1 MPLELVTEVDV
12 YSLSVGFNRGFVE
25 ITPRRGSLPVP
36 SVHFPVAVFLHSY
49 EERINISIWATA
61 HLPLP

>member
-1 MPLELVTEVDV
+1 MFIVFLLVLIGD
-12 YSLSVGFNRGFVE
+12 LSRFL
-25 ITPRRGSLPVP
+25 RRGSLPVP